1 MLNPSFNLQLTN
13 YQVFTVL
20 WHFCSLLYS
29 YLAIYVYLFTEND
42 SYCDISDLWAH
53 AVSLCRNFTFDWDNK
68 WFCPPLTEAA
78 GIKHHHMTH

>member
-1 MLNPSFNLQLTN
+1 MLNHSFNLAVNQLSGF
-13 YQVFTVL
+13 YCTVA
-20 WHFCSLLYS
+20 FLLYS

-53 AVSLCRNFTFDWDNK
+53 AVSLCRNFIFDWDNK
-68 WFCPPLTEAA
+68 WFCPPLTKAA